1 MKFYVDSAAVLAP
14 GLNGWTASRAILAG
28 RQAYEPAPLAPPVP
42 DLLPAVE
49 RRRTGTMVK
58 LALAAG
64 SEALRGAGKAAD
76 SVATVFASSGGD
88 GDVINDICITL
99 AGSDR
104 QVSPTRFHNS
114 VHNAPSGYWSIAAH
128 SHHPSTSLCGYDWSF
143 AIGLL
148 EAAAQL
154 QVDRPEVL
162 LIACDSPYPE
172 PLAGIRR
179 LTEPFGCAL
188 LLTRE
193 RTQRTLGEFELAL
206 DAQPQA
212 ASSMANASLERLRC
226 GNPSARALPLLA
238 ALAGAQ
244 PDVVTLE
251 RGAGQ
256 TLHVRVRDIAPPAPG
271 E

>member
-1 MKFYVDSAAVLAP
+1 MKFFVDSAAVLAP
-14 GLNGWTASRAILAG
+14 GLNGWAASRAILAG
-28 RQAYEPAPLAPPVP
+28 EKGYEPAPLAPPVA

-58 LALAAG
+58 LALAVG
-64 SEALRGAGKAAD
+64 GEALRQAGKAAD

-99 AGSDR
+99 AGADR

-114 VHNAPSGYWSIAAH
+114 VHNAPSGYWSIATH
-128 SHHPSTSLCGYDWSF
+128 SHHPSTSLCGFDWSF

-154 QVDRPEVL
+154 QVDRTEVL
-162 LIACDSPYPE
+162 LLCYDSPYPE

-179 LTEPFGCAL
+179 LAEPFGSAL

-193 RTQRTLGEFELAL
+193 RTPRTLGELELTL
-206 DAQPQA
+206 DAQPQP
-212 ASSMANASLERLRC
+212 ASSMANPALERLRS

-244 PDVVTLE
+244 PHLVTLE

-256 TLHVRVRDIAPPAPG
+256 TLRVRVLDVAPHAPG